1 MSSTQPES
9 CPRREI
15 LNKPGARRRQALL
28 AMFTGGDPGIE
39 QSLKNLYADEAN
51 RPASFQRPFSDA
63 VNAFLCQAAQALQ
76 KPKRT
81 G

>member
-1 MSSTQPES
+1 
-9 CPRREI
+9 
-15 LNKPGARRRQALL
+15 
-28 AMFTGGDPGIE
+28 MFTGGDPGIE